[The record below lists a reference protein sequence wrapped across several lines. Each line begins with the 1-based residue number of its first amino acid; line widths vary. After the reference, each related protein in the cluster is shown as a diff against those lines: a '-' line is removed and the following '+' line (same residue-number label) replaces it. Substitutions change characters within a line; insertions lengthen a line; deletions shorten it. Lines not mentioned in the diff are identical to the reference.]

1 MARNTGF
8 FARCSLP
15 LRGYQIPEKQCGE
28 ITVEAWRSH
37 GNPLECLNFNSR
49 REEAVMLSRM
59 PARRMQLVL
68 RTSGAL
74 VWTPD
79 VSDIFGDM
87 IMISRRLLAALS
99 TVALMGAAA
108 PSFAQ
113 EAAAPAAPATTPA
126 APAAEAPAAPAAPT
140 AESAA
145 PAAPEAAGEEG
156 TKKKHH
162 GKHHHGKKHHGKKS
176 KKAAAP
182 AADSSSDTS
191 AQ

>member
-1 MARNTGF
+1 
-8 FARCSLP
+8 
-15 LRGYQIPEKQCGE
+15 
-28 ITVEAWRSH
+28 
-37 GNPLECLNFNSR
+37 
-49 REEAVMLSRM
+49 
-59 PARRMQLVL
+59 MQLVL

>member
-1 MARNTGF
+1 
-8 FARCSLP
+8 
-15 LRGYQIPEKQCGE
+15 
-28 ITVEAWRSH
+28 
-37 GNPLECLNFNSR
+37 
-49 REEAVMLSRM
+49 MLSRM

-113 EAAAPAAPATTPA
+113 EAAAPAAPAATTPA

>member
-1 MARNTGF
+1 
-8 FARCSLP
+8 
-15 LRGYQIPEKQCGE
+15 
-28 ITVEAWRSH
+28 
-37 GNPLECLNFNSR
+37 
-49 REEAVMLSRM
+49 MLSRM

-113 EAAAPAAPATTPA
+113 EAAAPAAPA
-126 APAAEAPAAPAAPT
+126 APT

>member
-1 MARNTGF
+1 
-8 FARCSLP
+8 
-15 LRGYQIPEKQCGE
+15 
-28 ITVEAWRSH
+28 
-37 GNPLECLNFNSR
+37 
-49 REEAVMLSRM
+49 MLSRM

>member
-1 MARNTGF
+1 
-8 FARCSLP
+8 
-15 LRGYQIPEKQCGE
+15 
-28 ITVEAWRSH
+28 
-37 GNPLECLNFNSR
+37 
-49 REEAVMLSRM
+49 MLSKL

-126 APAAEAPAAPAAPT
+126 AEAPAAPAAPT

>member
-1 MARNTGF
+1 MKVSGCHT
-8 FARCSLP
+8 
-15 LRGYQIPEKQCGE
+15 
-28 ITVEAWRSH
+28 H
-37 GNPLECLNFNSR
+37 GNLLVYLNFNPR
-49 REEAVMLSRM
+49 REEAVMLSNL
-59 PARRMQLVL
+59 PARRMQLVI
-68 RTSGAL
+68 RTSGVL
-74 VWTPD
+74 VGTPD

-113 EAAAPAAPATTPA
+113 EAAAPAAPAVSAPATPA
-126 APAAEAPAAPAAPT
+126 APAAEAPAAPS

-145 PAAPEAAGEEG
+145 PAAPEAAKEEG

-162 GKHHHGKKHHGKKS
+162 GKKHHGKKHHAKKS
-176 KKAAAP
+176 KKAASSD
-182 AADSSSDTS
+182 DSASDTS

>member
-1 MARNTGF
+1 
-8 FARCSLP
+8 
-15 LRGYQIPEKQCGE
+15 
-28 ITVEAWRSH
+28 
-37 GNPLECLNFNSR
+37 
-49 REEAVMLSRM
+49 
-59 PARRMQLVL
+59 
-68 RTSGAL
+68 
-74 VWTPD
+74 
-79 VSDIFGDM
+79 M

-113 EAAAPAAPATTPA
+113 EAA
-126 APAAEAPAAPAAPT
+126 APAAPAAPT